1 MRKKSKFKIA
11 LDIFTNTLFIFSI
24 DIYRIYRISTDYL
37 DQERIFRK
45 TVKLQYLIRLRI
57 PQNLAFSVGK
67 TII

>member
-1 MRKKSKFKIA
+1 MKKKSKFKIA

-24 DIYRIYRISTDYL
+24 DIYRIYRISSDYL

-57 PQNLAFSVGK
+57 PQNLALSVGK

>member
-11 LDIFTNTLFIFSI
+11 LDIFTNILFIFSI
-24 DIYRIYRISTDYL
+24 DIYRIYRISSDYL

-45 TVKLQYLIRLRI
+45 TVNLQYLIRLRI
-57 PQNLAFSVGK
+57 SQNLALSVGK

>member
-1 MRKKSKFKIA
+1 MRKKSKFKLA

-24 DIYRIYRISTDYL
+24 DIYRIFRISSDYL